1 MGWNN
6 FSPAVMLRVN
16 LDAKTN
22 SEDVKNFISEI
33 AADAGCKATPSYNEA
48 YLNLSQ
54 PSVLMVMAAV
64 AGLVVIRNRWYFG
77 NIQYFLYFHYQF
89 N

>member
-1 MGWNN
+1 MVSEEYFLKMDGWNN

-54 PSVLMVMAAV
+54 PRYWWLWPPLLGWLLS
-64 AGLVVIRNRWYFG
+64 
-77 NIQYFLYFHYQF
+77 
-89 N
+89 